1 MKSVEEIKAAIEAAV
16 PGAGVKIIPNPSP
29 SGQHSLQLDPRTAV
43 DVARF
48 LRDDAELA
56 LDFLSNVTGV
66 DYLDKEVSEKVKVTR
81 PVTKTVD
88 GVEQTVEETVEE
100 TRKHTEPGYLE
111 VVYHLFSMA
120 KKHGPV
126 VLRMRT
132 GNRTDQVELP
142 SFTPIWR
149 SAEFQEREVFD
160 LFGIVFTGHPDL
172 RRMLMWEGFKDHPMR
187 RDYVEPDDFE
197 YEPTAHDDVLARAKD
212 APGAAASR
220 DRMEAKPMKT
230 PATTSG
236 HALEDWNRP
245 PVFETEGEGELLE
258 VSMGPHHPSTHGVFR
273 MDVVLDGERVVK
285 LKPVFGYLHRNHEQI
300 GAGPELSGLDAVH
313 RSPGLLLLA

>member
-1 MKSVEEIKAAIEAAV
+1 MKSIEEIKAAIEAAV
-16 PGAGVKIIPNPSP
+16 PGAGLKIIPNPSP
-29 SGQHSLQLDPRTAV
+29 SAQHSLLVDPRTAI

-48 LRDDAELA
+48 LRDDPELA

-66 DYLDKEVSEKVKVTR
+66 DYLDKEISEKVKVSR

-111 VVYHLFSMA
+111 AVYHLFSMA

-132 GNRTDQVELP
+132 ANRTDQVELP

-160 LFGIVFTGHPDL
+160 LYGIVFAGHPDL
-172 RRMLMWEGFKDHPMR
+172 RRLLMWEGFKDHPMR

-197 YEPTAHDDVLARAKD
+197 YEPTAHDDVLARAKQH
-212 APGAAASR
+212 AASVAP
-220 DRMEAKPMKT
+220 EPGTGLA
-230 PATTSG
+230 A
-236 HALEDWNRP
+236 
-245 PVFETEGEGELLE
+245 
-258 VSMGPHHPSTHGVFR
+258 
-273 MDVVLDGERVVK
+273 
-285 LKPVFGYLHRNHEQI
+285 
-300 GAGPELSGLDAVH
+300 GAGQPSGAKQ
-313 RSPGLLLLA
+313 